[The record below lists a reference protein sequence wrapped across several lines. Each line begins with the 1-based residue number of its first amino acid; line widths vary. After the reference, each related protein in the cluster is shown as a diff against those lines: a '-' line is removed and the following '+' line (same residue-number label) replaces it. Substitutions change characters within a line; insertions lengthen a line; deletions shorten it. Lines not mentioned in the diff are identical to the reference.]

1 MKQSKTQ
8 DDDYQLIYQLDGR
21 PRLRVA
27 IPLGLQHVL
36 SMFVGNLAPV
46 FILTGALSSGGV
58 QFPPELRVLM
68 IQCAMLMAGLVTLV
82 QLYPI
87 KLGIIQIGA
96 RLPIV
101 AGTAFAFVPT
111 FQAVGAKLVAEQIPP
126 TVAMGYILGSVV
138 AGSFAEIIFGLF
150 LKPLRRFF
158 PPLVVGSVLITIGI
172 SLLGTGAMYFVGGA
186 NVPDAGAPKY
196 WLVGG
201 FVFLITVVLNRYGK
215 GMWKATSLLVGI
227 IAGYILAA
235 CMGMVS
241 FASIMD
247 SSWFSVPMPLNEEL
261 IPRFR
266 LDVIL
271 PILAIY
277 VVSALES
284 LGNTNGITIAALDR
298 EANADECS
306 GSILADGVGSFLAGL
321 YNILPNTA
329 FGQNAGIVAMT
340 KVVNRFCIATGAV
353 ALIAAAFIPKIGAL
367 FNAMPNCVMGGAVIT
382 VFAMIMHNGIKMIHI
397 AGFSEHNNLIFAI
410 TFGMGY
416 GISTLNDTIK
426 ARFPDFLQYIFMDKV
441 AAVCIVGVIACIL
454 FGDDRTEDLPCIE
467 KQEEI
472 QDMIPVEMLEI
483 QNIKK

>member
-1 MKQSKTQ
+1 MKHSAAK
-8 DDDYQLIYQLDGR
+8 DDYQLIYQLDGR

-27 IPLGLQHVL
+27 IPLGLQHIL

-111 FQAVGAKLVAEQIPP
+111 FQSIGERLAAEQIPP
-126 TVAMGYILGSVV
+126 TEAMGFILGGVV
-138 AGSFAEIIFGLF
+138 AGSFAEIIFGIF
-150 LKPLRRFF
+150 LKPLRRLF

-186 NVPDAGAPKY
+186 NAADAGSPQY

-201 FVFLITVVLNRYGK
+201 CVFLVTVILNRYGH
-215 GMWKATSLLVGI
+215 GMWKATALLIGI
-227 IAGYILAA
+227 VVGYILAA
-235 CMGMVS
+235 FVGMVN
-241 FASIMD
+241 FEAITGAA
-247 SSWFSVPMPLNEEL
+247 WVSVPMPMNEAL
-261 IPRFR
+261 MPHYR
-266 LDVIL
+266 LDVIM
-271 PILAIY
+271 PIAAIY

-284 LGNTNGITIAALDR
+284 LGNTNGITVAALDR
-298 EANADECS
+298 EATADECS
-306 GSILADGVGSFLAGL
+306 GSILADGVGSFLAGF

-340 KVVNRFCIATGAV
+340 RVVNRFCIATGAII
-353 ALIAAAFIPKIGAL
+353 LILAAFVPKIGAL
-367 FNAMPNCVMGGAVIT
+367 FSAMPNCVMGGAVIT
-382 VFAMIMHNGIKMIHI
+382 VFAMIMHNGIKMICL

-416 GISTLNDTIK
+416 GVSLLSPAIK
-426 ARFPDFLQYIFMDKV
+426 ARFPEILQIVFMDKI
-441 AAVCIVGVIACIL
+441 AAVCLVGAVACLL
-454 FGDDRTEDLPCIE
+454 FGDGRTSDPPKPRVEDE
-467 KQEEI
+467 
-472 QDMIPVEMLEI
+472 DT
-483 QNIKK
+483 